1 MIPRLIYWLLGLPPA
16 IDFSSLKPFTN
27 ELPKVVI
34 HKRNISAS
42 LISLMIAVMIVLLVT
57 QTRVFQNAS
66 TATQASI
73 DGLADFMS
81 EEPFFEVM
89 IRAIGFAVNLIA
101 FWVIPLSA
109 FFIAATRSAFE
120 AFPSLKNHRRLDAP
134 E

>member
-66 TATQASI
+66 TATQASV
-73 DGLADFMS
+73 DSFAEFMS
-81 EEPFFEVM
+81 GEPLFEIF
-89 IRAIGFAVNLIA
+89 IRVVGFALILI
-101 FWVIPLSA
+101 FLWVIPLSL
-109 FFIAATRSAFE
+109 FLIAAVRSVLE
-120 AFPSLKNHRRLDAP
+120 VRPSLKNHRDPNAT